1 MKSILFLIFI
11 IISFSA
17 ISSRHL
23 RPSDIFKRS
32 RRHPRP
38 ANGFKNGS
46 PIFTPC
52 GGPVTYGNSHAQ
64 ASGNFKKSDL
74 KKA

>member
-23 RPSDIFKRS
+23 RPSDIFKGS
-32 RRHPRP
+32 MRHPSP
-38 ANGFKNGS
+38 ANGFKKVF
-46 PIFTPC
+46 PTPC
-52 GGPVTYGNSHAQ
+52 GGPATYGTSHAPVKVD
-64 ASGNFKKSDL
+64 FKKSNTTNV
-74 KKA
+74 